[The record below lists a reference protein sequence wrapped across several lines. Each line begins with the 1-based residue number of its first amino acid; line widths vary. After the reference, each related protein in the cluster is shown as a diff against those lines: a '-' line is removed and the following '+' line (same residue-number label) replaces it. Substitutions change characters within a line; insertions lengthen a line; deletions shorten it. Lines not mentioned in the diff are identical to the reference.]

1 MLISVFQSLI
11 HYFSFFGGVFVDKY
25 SDLSG
30 GSATMASSL
39 LLAVVFVLDLVAF
52 ALAVAAEQR
61 RNTVS
66 PLSSSLSFFS
76 YFLGFYFP

>member
-1 MLISVFQSLI
+1 V
-11 HYFSFFGGVFVDKY
+11 YTY